1 MLALVLQKTSLF
13 ELLVPSVQM
22 PNIKGEKTKPKCQ
35 NLISPSRVRSL
46 PHSNQMQLWTGS
58 FSETQPLL
66 QQYHGMGGLFHK
78 GL

>member
-1 MLALVLQKTSLF
+1 MAVAYKETKCLPWFYKKTSLF

-46 PHSNQMQLWTGS
+46 PHSNQMQLWS
-58 FSETQPLL
+58 RV
-66 QQYHGMGGLFHK
+66 LF
-78 GL
+78 